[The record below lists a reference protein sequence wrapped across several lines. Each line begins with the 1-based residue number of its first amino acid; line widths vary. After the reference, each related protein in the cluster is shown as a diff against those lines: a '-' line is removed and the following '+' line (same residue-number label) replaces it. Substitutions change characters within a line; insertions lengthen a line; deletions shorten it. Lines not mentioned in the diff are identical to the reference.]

1 MVQVSRNLLDY
12 FRRGRWLRVAAL
24 YVRHPARM
32 ATLTKRVRG
41 YMSKDGLR
49 EIGTLLLLLWHYV
62 TDIAQGKYK
71 DYNRQSLLLVVAALI
86 YLVSPIDFIPDILPG
101 GLVDDVGILLYVVNS
116 VRGELSHYNES
127 RSRENKKHF
136 PLDKKDE

>member
-1 MVQVSRNLLDY
+1 MVQVSRNLLNY

-32 ATLTKRVRG
+32 VTLTKRVRG
-41 YMSKDGLR
+41 YISKDGLR

-71 DYNRQSLLLVVAALI
+71 DYIRKKVYSVHFRRKQR
-86 YLVSPIDFIPDILPG
+86 FIEK
-101 GLVDDVGILLYVVNS
+101 Y
-116 VRGELSHYNES
+116 
-127 RSRENKKHF
+127 
-136 PLDKKDE
+136 